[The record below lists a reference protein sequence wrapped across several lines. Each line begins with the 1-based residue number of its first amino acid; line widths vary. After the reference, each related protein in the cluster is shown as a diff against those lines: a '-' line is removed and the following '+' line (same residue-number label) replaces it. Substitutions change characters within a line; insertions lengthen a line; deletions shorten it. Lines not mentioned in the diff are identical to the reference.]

1 MEEIQK
7 KIDRRVI
14 KTKKA
19 IRGALMEI
27 VEDKDLNK
35 ITMKEIAERADV
47 DRKTVYNYYAS
58 AQDILDEIEDE
69 AVAELEELTRDLQY
83 DPENPLVVFEV
94 LTALLVSKLEV
105 YTHLMRMELNS
116 RLILKMISYL
126 RDKVRETIS
135 RSKDIKPEKVELVT
149 EYVTAGLFSAY
160 RYWFNAEEKCSLKE
174 FSEDVAALVL
184 DGVSVALRR

>member
-69 AVAELEELTRDLQY
+69 AVVELEELTRDLQY
-83 DPENPLVVFEV
+83 DPENPLAVFEV

-174 FSEDVAALVL
+174 FSEDVAALIL

>member
-1 MEEIQK
+1 MKEMQK

-27 VEDKDLNK
+27 VEDKDLGK

-83 DPENPLVVFEV
+83 DPENPLAVFEV

-126 RDKVRETIS
+126 RDKVRETIN
-135 RSKDIKPEKVELVT
+135 RSKDIKPERVELVT

>member
-83 DPENPLVVFEV
+83 DPENPLAVFEV
-94 LTALLVSKLEV
+94 ITALLVSKLEV

-174 FSEDVAALVL
+174 FSEDVAALIL

>member
-1 MEEIQK
+1 MKEIQK

-27 VEDKDLNK
+27 VEEKDLNK

-83 DPENPLVVFEV
+83 DPENPLAVFEV

-116 RLILKMISYL
+116 RVILKMISYL

-135 RSKDIKPEKVELVT
+135 RSKDIKPERVELVT

-174 FSEDVAALVL
+174 FSEDVAALIL

>member
-83 DPENPLVVFEV
+83 DSENPLAVFEV

-135 RSKDIKPEKVELVT
+135 RSKDIKPERVELVT

-174 FSEDVAALVL
+174 FSEDVAALIL

>member
-69 AVAELEELTRDLQY
+69 AVVELEELTRDLQY
-83 DPENPLVVFEV
+83 DPENPLAVFEV

-135 RSKDIKPEKVELVT
+135 RSKDIKPERVELVT

-160 RYWFNAEEKCSLKE
+160 RYWFNAEEQCSLKE

>member
-83 DPENPLVVFEV
+83 DPENPLAVFEV

-135 RSKDIKPEKVELVT
+135 RSKDIKPERVELVT

-174 FSEDVAALVL
+174 FSEDVAALIL

>member
-83 DPENPLVVFEV
+83 DPENPLAVFEV

-135 RSKDIKPEKVELVT
+135 RSKDIKPERVELVT

>member
-69 AVAELEELTRDLQY
+69 AVVELEELTRDLQY
-83 DPENPLVVFEV
+83 DPENPLAVFEV

-135 RSKDIKPEKVELVT
+135 RSKDIKPERVELVT

-174 FSEDVAALVL
+174 FSEDVAALIL

>member
-1 MEEIQK
+1 MKEMQK

-83 DPENPLVVFEV
+83 NPENPLAVFEV

-135 RSKDIKPEKVELVT
+135 RSKDIKPERVELVT

>member
-1 MEEIQK
+1 MEKIQK

-27 VEDKDLNK
+27 VEEKDLNK

-69 AVAELEELTRDLQY
+69 AVVELEELTRDLQY
-83 DPENPLVVFEV
+83 DPENPLAVFEV

-135 RSKDIKPEKVELVT
+135 RSKDIKPERVELVT

>member
-83 DPENPLVVFEV
+83 DPAKPLEVFEV
-94 LTALLVSKLEV
+94 ITALLVSKLEV

-135 RSKDIKPEKVELVT
+135 RSKDIKPERVELVT
-149 EYVTAGLFSAY
+149 EYVTAGLFSVY

-174 FSEDVAALVL
+174 FSEDVATLIL

>member
-83 DPENPLVVFEV
+83 DPENPLAVFEV

-116 RLILKMISYL
+116 RLILKMLSYL

-135 RSKDIKPEKVELVT
+135 RSKDIKPERVELVT

-174 FSEDVAALVL
+174 FSEDVAALIL

>member
-83 DPENPLVVFEV
+83 DPEKPLAVFEV

-135 RSKDIKPEKVELVT
+135 RSKDIKPERVELVT